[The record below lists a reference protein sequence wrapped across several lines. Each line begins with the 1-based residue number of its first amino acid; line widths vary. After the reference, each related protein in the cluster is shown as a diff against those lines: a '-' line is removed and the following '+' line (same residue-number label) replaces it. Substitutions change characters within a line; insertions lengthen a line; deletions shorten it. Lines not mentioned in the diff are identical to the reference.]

1 MEQKKV
7 SWSTIM
13 ETNTE
18 RKFEKMRAP
27 ALIAVVVILHAMAI
41 STVMFMQGCGTK
53 QAAVEPPPAPVMPPK
68 AGVVTPPTLTP
79 PPPVFHPAPVAPAP
93 SMGEAEGQ
101 TYIVQNGDSLS
112 KIASRCGVSSKEIA
126 ELNGIKDFNKVR
138 VGQKLV
144 LPAYAK
150 VLPSAPAKKTSTA
163 AKPKVAAKAPASAP
177 VAEGNVYV
185 VQAGDQ
191 LGKIA
196 KKYGVKVSSLRE
208 TNHLKSDMIQIG
220 QKLVI
225 PGARPAES
233 VQAIEQPVVEPA
245 PPAES
250 APAPVEITPVPAP
263 SPVPAPVATTEVK
276 PEIQDQPLD
285 YTVQDGDTLD
295 DIAKLF
301 IVRKEDIM
309 TLNGLSEPAT
319 VKPGQKIKI
328 PSSPQ

>member
-1 MEQKKV
+1 
-7 SWSTIM
+7 M

-18 RKFEKMRAP
+18 RKFDKMRAP
-27 ALIAVVVILHAMAI
+27 ALIAVVVVLHAMAI

-79 PPPVFHPAPVAPAP
+79 PPPVFHPTPVAPAP

-101 TYIVQNGDSLS
+101 TYVVQNGDSLS

-126 ELNGIKDFNKVR
+126 ELNGLKDTNKIR

-144 LPAYAK
+144 LPAYAR
-150 VLPSAPAKKTSTA
+150 VLPVAPATTKKPSA
-163 AKPKVAAKAPASAP
+163 SAKPKPVAKAAAP
-177 VAEGNVYV
+177 VTEGNVYV

-196 KKYGVKVSSLRE
+196 RKYGVKVSALRE
-208 TNHLKSDMIQIG
+208 ANNLKSDMIQVG

-225 PGARPAES
+225 PGAAKPAEPAP
-233 VQAIEQPVVEPA
+233 VVEQPVIEAA
-245 PPAES
+245 PPIEVT
-250 APAPVEITPVPAP
+250 APAETILAP
-263 SPVPAPVATTEVK
+263 EETTPVPAPVATPEVK
-276 PEIQDQPLD
+276 TEPQDQPLD

-309 TLNGLSEPAT
+309 ALNGLSEPAT